1 MEFLEAENQDD
12 CYSTGAGCVHTQD
25 QHGVYVMYDAALRD
39 LEDLEAE
46 LLLVASYYIEKEK
59 SKKSGF

>member
-1 MEFLEAENQDD
+1 
-12 CYSTGAGCVHTQD
+12 
-25 QHGVYVMYDAALRD
+25 MYDAALRD